1 MKLDFSQPQVVTTI
15 AKPRSGKTFAI
26 RWMIL
31 KNTIDNR
38 HFKYGIV
45 FTRTGKWN
53 EDWKFIPD
61 QYVFENYDPEI
72 LQSYLDGIK
81 SQKNIVPSFI
91 AFDDIQGLLNA
102 NDPVL
107 TSLIACHR
115 HFKISLFFCFQYIYG
130 KGSIPILRECT
141 TYALLFNSKGDRTLR
156 ALYENFGQL
165 FDTFKDFKKH
175 FLSVT
180 SEKYVAMLYLQ
191 DENDLYNNY
200 MYFRAPAEMDNFK
213 NIKLDY

>member
-1 MKLDFSQPQVVTTI
+1 MKLDFTHPQVVTTI

-31 KNTIDNR
+31 KHTIDKR

-53 EDWKFIPD
+53 KDWDFLPD
-61 QYVFENYDPEI
+61 QYVFEDYDPEI

-81 SQKNIVPSFI
+81 KQETIVPSFI
-91 AFDDIQGLLNA
+91 AFDDIQGLLTS
-102 NDPVL
+102 NDTVL

-130 KGSIPILRECT
+130 RGSIPILRECT

-165 FDTFKDFKKH
+165 FENFKDFKEH
-175 FLSVT
+175 FLNLT
-180 SEKYVAMLYLQ
+180 SEKFVAMLYMQ
-191 DENDLYNNY
+191 DENNLYDNY
-200 MYFRAPAEMDNFK
+200 MYFKAPSNMDKFK
-213 NIKLDY
+213 KIKLDY